1 MTGRITVREYE
12 LVYII
17 QPDASPEREKEIQ
30 SRVDDIISRNGG
42 TTLHWD
48 DWGKRKLAYEI
59 KKFQKGH
66 YLLVTF
72 LGMGQFIPEIERV
85 LRLDPDILRFL
96 TVKTNESVKDVAAR
110 LERAKEEEVERAKKR
125 EERER
130 LEAQRAE
137 REAQARSAAARQETQ
152 ETEASQSG
160 GDRGE
165 VDTPEDDE

>member
-1 MTGRITVREYE
+1 VREYE
-12 LVYII
+12 LVFIV

-66 YLLVTF
+66 YLLVTL
-72 LGMGQFIPEIERV
+72 LGTGQFIPEIERV

-96 TVKTNESVKDVAAR
+96 TVKTNDKVKDVAAR
-110 LERAKEEEVERAKKR
+110 LERAKEEEAERAKKR

-137 REAQARSAAARQETQ
+137 REAQARSAAVR
-152 ETEASQSG
+152 EASEEEAEASESG
-160 GDRGE
+160 DDE
-165 VDTPEDDE
+165 QVDTPADDE